1 MNRKPAKTAAATLAA
16 AALLLLL
23 PLAPP
28 PRAQSDDPP
37 LKMSLGYDGRLL
49 VKVLDIEIEQE
60 VAKSR
65 FSSSARLISTG
76 ILRLFKHIDERAV
89 SQGRISGSSPRP
101 WTFDYQ
107 RLASKTHRR
116 VKVTWTGQDV
126 VMTTNVPFPN
136 MGDPPATL
144 EQKLAAADPL
154 TQLMRITLDGGR
166 PDVCRR
172 SYMFFDG
179 RQLYALDF
187 SNRRDADPSS
197 KENRLGLTHH
207 FRCDVRFREVAGYG
221 KKPPDKRDQGL
232 KKPVAV
238 DIAEVGDKGVWVI
251 SKMQASTPLG
261 YAVIEL
267 KRLSVAGE
275 DSTG

>member
-1 MNRKPAKTAAATLAA
+1 MIRKPAKSLAA
-16 AALLLLL
+16 ALGAAAAVVFL
-23 PLAPP
+23 PLGPAPH
-28 PRAQSDDPP
+28 AQGGDPP
-37 LKMSLGYDGRLL
+37 LRIRLGYDGRLL
-49 VKVLDIEIEQE
+49 VKVLDIEIEQQ
-60 VAKSR
+60 VTRSG

-89 SQGRISGSSPRP
+89 SQGHIAGGDPRP
-101 WTFDYQ
+101 WVFDYQ

-116 VKVTWTGQDV
+116 VKVTWTPSDV
-126 VMTTNVPFPN
+126 VMTTNVPFPS
-136 MGDPPATL
+136 MGDPPPTL
-144 EQKLAAADPL
+144 EQKLGAADPL
-154 TQLMRITLDGGR
+154 TQLLRITLDGDR

-187 SNRRDADPSS
+187 SNRREADASS
-197 KENRLGLTHH
+197 TEDRLGLTRH

-221 KKPPDKRDQGL
+221 KKPPEKRDQGL

-238 DIAEVGDKGVWVI
+238 DISEVGDTGLWVI
-251 SKMQASTPLG
+251 SKMQAPTPLG

-267 KRLSVAGE
+267 KRLSVRGDDPTA
-275 DSTG
+275 

>member
-1 MNRKPAKTAAATLAA
+1 VTRTPAKTAAATFA

-23 PLAPP
+23 PIGPGA
-28 PRAQSDDPP
+28 RAQADDPP
-37 LKMSLGYDGRLL
+37 LKLTLGYDGRLL
-49 VKVLDIEIEQE
+49 VKVLDIEIEQQ
-60 VAKSR
+60 ATRSG
-65 FSSSARLISTG
+65 FSTSARLISTG

-89 SQGRISGSSPRP
+89 TQGRLSGSAVRP
-101 WTFDYQ
+101 WIFDYQ

-116 VKVTWTGQDV
+116 VKVTWTGSDV
-126 VMTTNVPFPN
+126 QMTTNVPFPN

-166 PDVCRR
+166 PDVCSR
-172 SYMFFDG
+172 SYLFFDG

-187 SNRRDADPSS
+187 SNRRAADESAT
-197 KENRLGLTHH
+197 ENRLGLTHH

-221 KKPPDKRDQGL
+221 RRSPDKRDQGL

-251 SKMQASTPLG
+251 SKMQAPTPLG

-267 KRLSVAGE
+267 KRLTVNGE
-275 DSTG
+275 DPTT